1 MLLAAVFFVQYA
13 SAILENLGTLGL
25 AAGALILLAMGAGSL
40 LARMFRLGRA
50 ARRTIVIEVGMQNA
64 AQAIAIAASPLIF
77 DNGEMAV
84 PAIVYALLMNVI
96 LLVYLKLLPKYSG
109 RAVSD

>member
-1 MLLAAVFFVQYA
+1 
-13 SAILENLGTLGL
+13 
-25 AAGALILLAMGAGSL
+25 
-40 LARMFRLGRA
+40 
-50 ARRTIVIEVGMQNA
+50 MQNA

-109 RAVSD
+109 GTVAD